1 MSFNLDALKIAVR
14 LNDLHFAEIPFTIGR
29 IIPMDGSNDYDTWP
43 VNTLIKLIFSQA
55 LLRYTQFKGPNAFAK
70 AAVRQQYV
78 NIITAR
84 YDTRNQLLKCDSL

>member
-14 LNDLHFAEIPFTIGR
+14 LNDLHCAEIPFTIGR
-29 IIPMDGSNDYDTWP
+29 IILMDGSNNYDTWP

-55 LLRYTQFKGPNAFAK
+55 LRRYTQFDGRTDLAK

-78 NIITAR
+78 DIITAR
-84 YDTRNQLLKCDSL
+84 YGTRNELLKCDSL